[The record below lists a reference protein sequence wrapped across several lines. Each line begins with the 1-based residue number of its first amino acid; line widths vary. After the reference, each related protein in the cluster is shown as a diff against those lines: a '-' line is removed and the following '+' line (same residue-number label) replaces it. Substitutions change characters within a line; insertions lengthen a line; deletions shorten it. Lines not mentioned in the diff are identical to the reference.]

1 MVILKLKKISLT
13 TIKVT
18 YSFTTY
24 SFKECRYWESINKIN
39 LGGKNYKFFIDYLFN
54 VCKVKPLYMML
65 SLTST
70 YVKSSDGETKWIHF
84 LIDDDDLLK
93 NL

>member
-1 MVILKLKKISLT
+1 M
-13 TIKVT
+13 
-18 YSFTTY
+18 
-24 SFKECRYWESINKIN
+24 
-39 LGGKNYKFFIDYLFN
+39 GGKNYKFFIDYLFN

-70 YVKSSDGETKWIHF
+70 YVKRSDGETKWIHF